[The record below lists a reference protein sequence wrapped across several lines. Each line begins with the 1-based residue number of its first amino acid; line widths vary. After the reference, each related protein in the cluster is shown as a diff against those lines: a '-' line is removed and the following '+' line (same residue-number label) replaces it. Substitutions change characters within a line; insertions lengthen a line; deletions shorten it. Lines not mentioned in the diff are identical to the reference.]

1 MNSLPALTTVRQ
13 TQSVPPSATVRPAV
27 EAATPGP
34 AAGHVAELDVPGL
47 PPAGR
52 RFLGELVRAGLVCP
66 DALPD
71 FFARV
76 GSRLGQFTT
85 RERTA
90 DALVGFHVLTRYV
103 ATRAVAGQCHGLA
116 FGGYRVLDRL
126 GSGSV
131 GVVFRGEHRL
141 LRRPVAIKAV
151 NLVPELHPEVVAR
164 FFREVRVLGAIDH
177 PNVVAVH
184 DAGRLPG
191 ADGQPGMAYVVVDLV
206 PGGDLENRVY
216 EHGTAAV
223 GVAAEWGRQAA
234 RALAACHAAGFV
246 HRDVKPSNLLLTAA
260 GDVKLIDFGLAR
272 EFASTVTG
280 PGTLLG
286 SLEFLAPEQLR
297 DAPTAGEPADVY
309 GLGATLFWV
318 LTGQLPYP
326 QQARASDAVAAIQA
340 GPPRRARELRPDL
353 PPALDALLARTL
365 ARTPGGRPT
374 AAQVASELGQ
384 FVADPAAGPADAV
397 RHLESTARAAA
408 VQLDQARQAVVA
420 ALAEAAA
427 ARPGESK
434 AHQARVAGATRSLAA
449 RLAAAPEWVTFAD
462 PRAVADLGR
471 AATLHD
477 LGLVATPDEA
487 IDPAGPRPPSDRY
500 AYEQHPLQGEA
511 ILTALGHLHGDALPV
526 LRLAR
531 AAVRHHHERF
541 DGTGFP
547 DGLAGRHI
555 PAAARVVAVAVA
567 YEEFRRTHTPF
578 DAAVM
583 VRAGAAT
590 AFDPAVVEAFV
601 AALPDIEQLYD
612 ELADPDL
619 RGYGVPPDP
628 PAS

>member
-1 MNSLPALTTVRQ
+1 MNTLPALTTVRQ
-13 TQSVPPSATVRPAV
+13 TAASPQSATVRPAV
-27 EAATPGP
+27 APVTPGP
-34 AAGHVAELDVPGL
+34 VAERVAVVEVPGL
-47 PPAGR
+47 PPVGR
-52 RFLGELVRAGLVCP
+52 RFLGELVHAGLLSA

-90 DALVGFHVLTRYV
+90 DALVGFHALTRYL
-103 ATRAVAGQCHGLA
+103 ATRAIAGQYHGLA

-126 GSGSV
+126 GSGTV
-131 GVVFRGEHRL
+131 GVVFRGEHTT

-151 NLVPELHPEVVAR
+151 NLVPELTPGVVAR
-164 FFREVRVLGAIDH
+164 FFREVRLLSQIDH

-184 DAGRLPG
+184 DAGRLPE
-191 ADGQPGMAYVVVDLV
+191 AEGQPGMAYFVMDLV

-216 EHGTAAV
+216 EQGTAAV

-234 RALAACHAAGFV
+234 RALAACHAGGFV
-246 HRDVKPSNLLLTAA
+246 HRDVKPSNLLLTAT
-260 GDVKLIDFGLAR
+260 GGVKLIDFGLAR
-272 EFASTVTG
+272 EFASTLTG

-286 SLEFLAPEQLR
+286 SLEFLAPEQLQ

-326 QQARASDAVAAIQA
+326 QQTRASEVIAAIQA
-340 GPPRRARELRPDL
+340 GPPRRLRDLRPDL
-353 PPALDALLARTL
+353 PPALDALVTRMLARH
-365 ARTPGGRPT
+365 PGGRPT
-374 AAQVASELGQ
+374 AAQVAAELGQ
-384 FVADPAAGPADAV
+384 FTADPATGPADAA
-397 RHLESTARAAA
+397 RHLERTARATG

-434 AHQARVAGATRSLAA
+434 AHQARIAGTTRSMVA
-449 RLAAAPEWVTFAD
+449 RLAATTEWASFTD
-462 PRAVADLGR
+462 PRAVAELGR
-471 AATLHD
+471 AAMLHD
-477 LGLVATPDEA
+477 LGLVATPDDA
-487 IDPAGPRPPSDRY
+487 IDATGHRSPSDQY
-500 AYEQHPLQGEA
+500 AYEQHPVQGEA
-511 ILTALGHLHGDALPV
+511 VLTALGQLHGDALPF
-526 LRLAR
+526 LRVAR

-547 DGLAGRHI
+547 DGLAGKHI
-555 PAAARVVAVAVA
+555 PAAARVVAAAVA
-567 YEEFRRTHTPF
+567 YEEYRRTHTPF

-583 VRAGAAT
+583 IRAGAKL

-601 AALPDIEQLYD
+601 AALPDIEQHYQ

-619 RGYGVPPDP
+619 CGYDVAAEP
-628 PAS
+628 PAN